1 MPKPKLILNSRC
13 IPLTSFHAKL
23 VSVPV
28 FQITD
33 KRRLECTNVSHSN
46 SNSNNINRSPWANRD
61 TASIAPLCGLLQLLN
76 LHLSTLVYQGNFLL
90 DTTSPISRFFFTC
103 INTGLLAHKISS
115 FHILKK
121 KKKSHSPW
129 IRATNAQP
137 MM

>member
-1 MPKPKLILNSRC
+1 MPKPKLKLNSRC

-46 SNSNNINRSPWANRD
+46 SNSNSNNINRSPWANRD
-61 TASIAPLCGLLQLLN
+61 SASIAPLCGLLQLLN
-76 LHLSTLVYQGNFLL
+76 PHLSTLVYQGNFLL

-103 INTGLLAHKISS
+103 INTGLFNPQDFI
-115 FHILKK
+115 FPYIKK
-121 KKKSHSPW
+121 KRHSPW